1 MSRLR
6 IKRAFEKVFALTF
19 FDILIVSTLVFPAT
33 ANNVGVRVDDWA
45 KYDINFEYTW
55 VSDTEKEPSSLQEA
69 KKRDWNN
76 VTVIEVIGSAVR
88 IKVVTHVNNGTEFT
102 DTYFGDIMTG
112 EGNFTFPMLIAA
124 NLSEG
129 EPISIDP
136 EVPPINKTMS
146 MNFAGANRNVNFI
159 PIFEGQVG
167 WSSEA
172 KRYVIQGNGSIY
184 YFYFDQKTGFLC
196 QFELLTKDLN
206 ASYVLLT
213 HMNIVMRQTNLWVPE
228 TFSGWGWW
236 LIGAAVI
243 VVPAALFYFSRTR
256 KKKHRRVASHLTKHR

>member
-1 MSRLR
+1 MSRIR
-6 IKRAFEKVFALTF
+6 IKCAFEKVFALTF
-19 FDILIVSTLVFPAT
+19 FDILIVSTLIFPAT
-33 ANNVGVRVDDWA
+33 ANNVGVRVGDWA

-55 VSDTEKEPSSLQEA
+55 VSDTEKEPSFLQEA

-76 VTVIEVIGSAVR
+76 VTVKDVSGSAVT
-88 IKVVTHVNNGTEFT
+88 IEVVTHVNNGTKFT
-102 DTYFGDIMTG
+102 DTYLGDIMSG

-124 NLSEG
+124 NLLEG
-129 EPISIDP
+129 EPITNDP

-159 PIFEGQVG
+159 PIFGGPVG

-172 KRYVIQGNGSIY
+172 ERYVIQGNGSIR
-184 YFYFDQKTGFLC
+184 YFHFDQKTGFLC

-213 HMNIVMRQTNLWVPE
+213 HMIIVMDKTNLWVAEP
-228 TFSGWGWW
+228 FSGWGWW
-236 LIGAAVI
+236 LVGAAVI
-243 VVPAALFYFSRTR
+243 IVPAALFYFSWTR
-256 KKKHRRVASHLTKHR
+256 KKKRRRVAPHLTKHR